1 MFVSGKKIL
10 SAIGAFCSPGRRSS
24 ENLGSS
30 SLCGVTVTL
39 PDQGMSGNESKLE
52 GVVLIYRFG
61 LTKFLVLEL
70 NRYLGDVP

>member
-1 MFVSGKKIL
+1 M
-10 SAIGAFCSPGRRSS
+10 
-24 ENLGSS
+24 
-30 SLCGVTVTL
+30 TL